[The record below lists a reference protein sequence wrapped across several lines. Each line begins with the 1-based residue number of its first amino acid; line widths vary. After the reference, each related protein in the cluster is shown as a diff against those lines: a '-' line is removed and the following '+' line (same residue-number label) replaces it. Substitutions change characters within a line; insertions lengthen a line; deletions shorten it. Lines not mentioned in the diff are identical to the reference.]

1 MYGGLLRD
9 LFPGEEDRYR
19 IWMDM
24 VQYEVDIGK
33 ISEDEFLALL
43 SKECGTDVSVLKKRS
58 YEYAKLNL
66 PLFSLIRTLKL
77 SYKIG
82 LLTNAPRS
90 IIEGVLKDELG
101 LFDEV
106 LISGDIGFIKPH
118 AEIFNQ
124 FIANSGFLP
133 KQIFFTDD
141 NARNVAAARIAG
153 MRSALYTDMIQL
165 SRDLEL
171 EGITDSENQTVTFS

>member
-1 MYGGLLRD
+1 
-9 LFPGEEDRYR
+9 
-19 IWMDM
+19 
-24 VQYEVDIGK
+24 
-33 ISEDEFLALL
+33 
-43 SKECGTDVSVLKKRS
+43 
-58 YEYAKLNL
+58 
-66 PLFSLIRTLKL
+66 
-77 SYKIG
+77 
-82 LLTNAPRS
+82 
-90 IIEGVLKDELG
+90 VLKDELG